1 MVPGGP
7 GRAGAPAAELTRGV
21 HFGKLR
27 RLMSKPAL
35 GRGLGALLGGASP
48 TAAPAAPAAAPAT
61 PPGGPAPADPRER
74 VQQVAVD
81 RISPNPFQ
89 PRKDFTD
96 EALAELTESIRAQGV
111 LQPLVV
117 RRRGEGWELI
127 AGERRWRAAQRA
139 GLATVPV
146 IEREVTDTEALE
158 LALIENLQRENLNP
172 IEEALGFR
180 QLIEQFHLRQ
190 EEAAAKVGKSRV
202 AVANTLRLLRLPE
215 EVQALVRKGQLS
227 AGHAKAILALEAP
240 EQQKLAASLVLRD
253 GLNVRQAE
261 ELVNRLLAGATVTDA
276 TARPR
281 RGGKAASRDVHL
293 ADLENRL
300 QARLGAKVTL
310 RYRQGRGAVE
320 IHFYSDEELER
331 LLELLGAR
339 SD

>member
-1 MVPGGP
+1 
-7 GRAGAPAAELTRGV
+7 
-21 HFGKLR
+21 
-27 RLMSKPAL
+27 
-35 GRGLGALLGGASP
+35 
-48 TAAPAAPAAAPAT
+48 
-61 PPGGPAPADPRER
+61 

-81 RISPNPFQ
+81 RIAPNPFQ

-190 EEAAAKVGKSRV
+190 EDAAAKVGKSRV
-202 AVANTLRLLRLPE
+202 AVANTLRLLKLPE

-253 GLNVRQAE
+253 GLNVRQTE

-281 RGGKAASRDVHL
+281 RGKAVTRDVHL

-320 IHFYSDEELER
+320 IRFFSDEELER
-331 LLELLGAR
+331 LLELLGAGG
-339 SD
+339 D

>member
-1 MVPGGP
+1 
-7 GRAGAPAAELTRGV
+7 
-21 HFGKLR
+21 
-27 RLMSKPAL
+27 MSKPAL
-35 GRGLGALLGGASP
+35 GRGLGALLGGTTA
-48 TAAPAAPAAAPAT
+48 AAPAAPAAAPAT
-61 PPGGPAPADPRER
+61 PPGGPVPADPRER

-190 EEAAAKVGKSRV
+190 EDAAAKVGKSRV
-202 AVANTLRLLRLPE
+202 AVANALRLLKLPE

-227 AGHAKAILALEAP
+227 AGHAKAILALDAP
-240 EQQKLAASLVLRD
+240 AQQQLAASLVLRD
-253 GLNVRQAE
+253 GLNVRQTE

-276 TARPR
+276 TVRPR
-281 RGGKAASRDVHL
+281 RGKAATRDVHL

-300 QARLGAKVTL
+300 QTRFGAKVTL

-320 IHFYSDEELER
+320 IHFFSDEELER